1 MFGTA
6 FEIGAEGCFELPDG
20 TGPGIDVDES
30 IFEKYSSIDGPDY
43 VESSEVK
50 QGDMMG
56 NLFKKLLVA
65 VCLGAVAVS
74 AAMAQ
79 TFPDRTVRFV
89 VPYPPGGFND
99 TLARVSA
106 EKLTKMW
113 NQPVV
118 VENKPGGNTTVGN
131 MSVAKAPA
139 DGYTILIT
147 PLPFSALPGLYG
159 ANLPYDALKDFT
171 PLVWAGSTQN
181 ALVVRN
187 ELPVNNVKDLLE
199 YARKNPGK
207 LNFGSTGSGS
217 SNHLSMELF
226 MKMTGTKMAHIPY
239 KGSAPAVTAMLGGE
253 IDALF
258 DNVPNVL
265 QHIKAG
271 KLKAIGVSGVQ
282 RSVLLPEVPTVA
294 ESGVPGYEVNVWFGM
309 QLPAGTPKPIV
320 DKLNRDIVQ
329 LLKEPDVVQRF
340 RIQGVEVVASTP
352 AEFSQ
357 LVQKEIVKW
366 TQLIKDAN
374 IRIE

>member
-1 MFGTA
+1 MGTW
-6 FEIGAEGCFELPDG
+6 
-20 TGPGIDVDES
+20 
-30 IFEKYSSIDGPDY
+30 
-43 VESSEVK
+43 
-50 QGDMMG
+50 
-56 NLFKKLLVA
+56 FKTWLAIL
-65 VCLGAVAVS
+65 CLGWL
-74 AAMAQ
+74 AAAPASAQ
-79 TFPDRTVRFV
+79 TFPDHTVRIV

-118 VENKPGGNTTVGN
+118 VENKPGGNTTLGN
-131 MSVAKAPA
+131 AFVAKSPA
-139 DGYTILIT
+139 DGYTILVT

-159 ANLPYDALKDFT
+159 NKLPYDALKDFT

-187 ELPVNNVKDLLE
+187 DLPVNSVKELIE
-199 YARKNPGK
+199 YAKKNPGK
-207 LNFGSTGSGS
+207 VNYGSTGSGS

-226 MKMTGTKMAHIPY
+226 MKMTGTRMQHIPY
-239 KGSAPAVTAMLGGE
+239 KGSAPATLAMVSGE

-265 QHIKAG
+265 PQIKAG
-271 KLKAIGVSGVQ
+271 KMKAIAVSGLQ
-282 RSVLLPEVPTVA
+282 RSVLLPSVPTVA

-320 DKLNRDIVQ
+320 DKINRDMVS
-329 LLKEPDVVQRF
+329 LLKEPDVVARF
-340 RIQGVEVVASTP
+340 RDQGVEVVASSP

-357 LVQKEIVKW
+357 LIQKEVVKW

>member
-1 MFGTA
+1 MRNFIRRLLATLCLG
-6 FEIGAEGCFELPDG
+6 
-20 TGPGIDVDES
+20 
-30 IFEKYSSIDGPDY
+30 
-43 VESSEVK
+43 
-50 QGDMMG
+50 
-56 NLFKKLLVA
+56 LVA
-65 VCLGAVAVS
+65 VGA
-74 AAMAQ
+74 AAQ
-79 TFPDRTVRFV
+79 NFPERQVKFV

-106 EKLTKMW
+106 EKLNKMW

-118 VENKPGGNTTVGN
+118 VENRPGGNTTVGN
-131 MSVAKAPA
+131 VAVAKSPP

-159 ANLPYDALKDFT
+159 ATLPYDALKDFT

-187 ELPVNNVKDLLE
+187 ELPVNNVRELLE

-207 LNFGSTGSGS
+207 LNYGSTGSGS
-217 SNHLSMELF
+217 SNHLTMELL
-226 MKMTGTKMAHIPY
+226 MKMTGVKMAHIPY
-239 KGSAPAVTAMLGGE
+239 KGSAPAVTAMIGGE

-271 KLKAIGVSGVQ
+271 RMKVIGVSGLQ
-282 RSVLLPEVPTVA
+282 RSFLLPDTPTVA
-294 ESGVPGYEVNVWFGM
+294 EAGVPGFEVNVWFGM
-309 QLPAGTPKPIV
+309 QVPAGTPKAVV
-320 DKLNRDIVQ
+320 DKLNRDIVT

-340 RIQGVEVVASTP
+340 RNQGVEVAASTP
-352 AEFSQ
+352 EQFGA
-357 LVQKEIVKW
+357 LVRSEITKW
-366 TQLIKDAN
+366 TQLIREAN